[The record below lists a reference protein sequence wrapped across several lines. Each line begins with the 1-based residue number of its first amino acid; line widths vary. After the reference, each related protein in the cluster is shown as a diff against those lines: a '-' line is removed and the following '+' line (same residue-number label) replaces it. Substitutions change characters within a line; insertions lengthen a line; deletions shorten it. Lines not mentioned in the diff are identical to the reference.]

1 MSEDLKVEIAKEL
14 GVYEQVK
21 QDGGWQNVSSK
32 NCGNIVKKAIE
43 IANRK
48 VQLCINCVIKNVVVV
63 LYGYSIYSYNTTA
76 TFFIVIV
83 IV

>member
-1 MSEDLKVEIAKEL
+1 MSRNRNSTISKNLREEIAKEL

-43 IANRK
+43 IANRS
-48 VQLCINCVIKNVVVV
+48 VE
-63 LYGYSIYSYNTTA
+63 
-76 TFFIVIV
+76 
-83 IV
+83 

>member
-1 MSEDLKVEIAKEL
+1 MSNKRGNLMSEQLKVEIAKEL

-43 IANRK
+43 IANK
-48 VQLCINCVIKNVVVV
+48 SV
-63 LYGYSIYSYNTTA
+63 
-76 TFFIVIV
+76 
-83 IV
+83 

>member
-1 MSEDLKVEIAKEL
+1 MSRRNNNLMSEELKVEIAKEL

-48 VQLCINCVIKNVVVV
+48 V
-63 LYGYSIYSYNTTA
+63 
-76 TFFIVIV
+76 
-83 IV
+83 